1 MASHQVYLFKSHGV
15 FQYAGNRGSHWCRSR
30 QKELGEMWSL
40 SNGYASQESEGP
52 EDQLPL
58 GLGVQDRL
66 HVAHTQEGSETGGQG

>member
-1 MASHQVYLFKSHGV
+1 
-15 FQYAGNRGSHWCRSR
+15 
-30 QKELGEMWSL
+30 MWSL

-58 GLGVQDRL
+58 GLGVQARL